1 MMLADLF
8 DLDSMSK
15 EELIDLRA
23 KVLEWKE
30 QQESGDS
37 GGGSKI
43 KFSDLFNL
51 DGKSKEELLDLR
63 AKVLEWK
70 EQQESGEAG
79 DGSGA
84 QRGLGLEAA
93 PSEFG
98 GETGDT
104 EPEESALDEMLEDIG
119 DEEPGE
125 TRLEEIDE
133 EEPGEPELDEML
145 DETDD
150 TGKAGSGSED
160 QPVSSEF
167 TPEQDEDVAAPQDQ
181 DATEPQDQDVTQ
193 QDQDVTIQPDKDEQR
208 QAEIEAMVDAYI
220 EHLADNSENDDE
232 DIKTR

>member
-1 MMLADLF
+1 MLADLF

-30 QQESGDS
+30 QQESG
-37 GGGSKI
+37 
-43 KFSDLFNL
+43 
-51 DGKSKEELLDLR
+51 
-63 AKVLEWK
+63 
-70 EQQESGEAG
+70 EAG

-84 QRGLGLEAA
+84 QRDLGLGAA
-93 PSEFG
+93 PSEFV
-98 GETGDT
+98 GETDDT
-104 EPEESALDEMLEDIG
+104 EPEESALDEMLEG
-119 DEEPGE
+119 SAGE
-125 TRLEEIDE
+125 KTEGTRLEEIDE
-133 EEPGEPELDEML
+133 EEPGESELDEML
-145 DETDD
+145 DETDN

-181 DATEPQDQDVTQ
+181 DATELQDQDVTQ
-193 QDQDVTIQPDKDEQR
+193 QDQDVTTQPDKDEQR